1 MSGLAEGLVHM
12 RHLNKL
18 DVSYNNLTSNGIIT
32 LIKAIGNNLQ
42 MTTYLEEL
50 DVSGNDCGT
59 YGTVLDIHVSLY
71 RIISISVFS
80 YLSIAIILT
89 LSISLLLFSSPVLF
103 SSLLSSPLLI
113 SSLLFPSLLPYR

>member
-59 YGTVLDIHVSLY
+59 YGTVLDIHSLY
-71 RIISISVFS
+71 SISVLCIF
-80 YLSIAIILT
+80 LL
-89 LSISLLLFSSPVLF
+89 LLLLF
-103 SSLLSSPLLI
+103 
-113 SSLLFPSLLPYR
+113 